1 MNKFKTCKHNL
12 SSPKKNTTL
21 FHVDFYFSL
30 FWFLQN
36 QPDAI
41 KVFHIH
47 SIKRASKKMEI
58 KYSWDDGIPFKEFLV

>member
-12 SSPKKNTTL
+12 SSASPKKYDFFF

-47 SIKRASKKMEI
+47 SIKRAKQNNKK
-58 KYSWDDGIPFKEFLV
+58 KKWK